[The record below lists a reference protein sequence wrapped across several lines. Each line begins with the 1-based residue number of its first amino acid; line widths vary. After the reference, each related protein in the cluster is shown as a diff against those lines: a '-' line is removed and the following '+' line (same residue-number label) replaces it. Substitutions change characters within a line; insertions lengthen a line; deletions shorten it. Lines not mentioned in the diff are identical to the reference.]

1 MAPALIRSE
10 ISETQQVSPVAIRAA
25 NQWQRHIK
33 SRYSARM
40 GQLQV
45 VDQREAVRTTSDAD
59 RITSPEQSL
68 SSHRTEETKET
79 NVLAYRPLSTPVPDQ
94 LLDLVG
100 SFARREPEIQ
110 ITTKRLVSLLQDN
123 DDDGEGALR
132 PTPGAFLTAW
142 NLIMDA
148 YRLMTG
154 PFPKASPGSDEEG
167 GLRVQWSH
175 LGRQVR
181 LVVPGSQQRAP
192 YIYHEEGDDFATEG
206 NVSGQTLAAWLC
218 WLTKG

>member
-1 MAPALIRSE
+1 MATALIRSE
-10 ISETQQVSPVAIRAA
+10 ISVTEKVSPVAIRAA
-25 NQWQRHIK
+25 NQWQRHIQR
-33 SRYSARM
+33 RYSARR
-40 GQLQV
+40 GQLHV
-45 VDQREAVRTTSDAD
+45 VDQREAVRTTSDAHP
-59 RITSPEQSL
+59 ITLPEQSL

-79 NVLAYRPLSTPVPDQ
+79 NVLAYRPLSTPVSDQ
-94 LLDLVG
+94 LLELAG

-110 ITTKRLVSLLQDN
+110 ITTKRLISLLQDE
-123 DDDGEGALR
+123 DEDGEGALR
-132 PTPGAFLTAW
+132 PTPGAFLTGW

-148 YRLMTG
+148 YGQMAG

-181 LVVPGSQQRAP
+181 LVVSASQQRAP